1 MTRAW
6 VAVLSVAGALAAG
19 CGAGGTPGLS
29 MEAAHTCHGEDLPL
43 DVLKRGRPAT
53 ELGQDGREALRGTG
67 VGPVG
72 DLAAWRIVEDGT
84 DRLTLV
90 RQLERP
96 DVREQGTRFTHAL
109 LKVERFGP
117 RGADGRPGWHLR
129 TSTRCD
135 LRRKMDALG
144 VADLTLDPAR
154 PLARTQGTVHLLVT
168 ERACASGRAAEG
180 RVRVF
185 SREETPQEV
194 RLIIGVEPQGGAR
207 TCQRSPATPFAV
219 ELDAPL
225 GDRVLKDV
233 GVYPA
238 REIGP

>member
-1 MTRAW
+1 
-6 VAVLSVAGALAAG
+6 
-19 CGAGGTPGLS
+19 
-29 MEAAHTCHGEDLPL
+29 
-43 DVLKRGRPAT
+43 
-53 ELGQDGREALRGTG
+53 
-67 VGPVG
+67 
-72 DLAAWRIVEDGT
+72 
-84 DRLTLV
+84 
-90 RQLERP
+90 
-96 DVREQGTRFTHAL
+96 
-109 LKVERFGP
+109 
-117 RGADGRPGWHLR
+117 
-129 TSTRCD
+129 
-135 LRRKMDALG
+135 MDALG

-238 REIGP
+238 REIGL